1 MSRRAPIASFS
12 VYVDS
17 EKSVF
22 SQLLNK
28 LGVGAACCR
37 LGWLAACLHWDL
49 GGVVLVFFKAVHS
62 STGSAKTTP
71 SLSIK
76 DCCWCCCASI
86 NTMRK
91 WPIEIVHGLNQSNL
105 LKVIDK
111 KTGRREGWF

>member
-1 MSRRAPIASFS
+1 MS

-28 LGVGAACCR
+28 LGVGAAC
-37 LGWLAACLHWDL
+37 LPWDL
-49 GGVVLVFFKAVHS
+49 GGVVLVFFKAVHNT
-62 STGSAKTTP
+62 TGSAETTP

-111 KTGRREGWF
+111 KTGRKERDGSKLQSSQTTFTRGRG

>member
-1 MSRRAPIASFS
+1 MYCYVVTSPDKKCPEEPPLSMS

-28 LGVGAACCR
+28 LGVGAAC
-37 LGWLAACLHWDL
+37 LPWDL
-49 GGVVLVFFKAVHS
+49 GGVVLVFFKAVHN

-76 DCCWCCCASI
+76 DWC
-86 NTMRK
+86 
-91 WPIEIVHGLNQSNL
+91 HGAAVLP
-105 LKVIDK
+105 
-111 KTGRREGWF
+111 

>member
-1 MSRRAPIASFS
+1 MEVCLSGRWRSQTYVLLCSSNSSLDKKCPEEPPLSMS

-28 LGVGAACCR
+28 LGVGAAC
-37 LGWLAACLHWDL
+37 LPWDL
-49 GGVVLVFFKAVHS
+49 GGVVLVFFKAVHK

-76 DCCWCCCASI
+76 DCC
-86 NTMRK
+86 
-91 WPIEIVHGLNQSNL
+91 HGAAALP
-105 LKVIDK
+105 
-111 KTGRREGWF
+111 